1 MKLKEIS
8 PLYLDVVG
16 DNLWVDVSEQ
26 SDPIL
31 QNLLTNDDID
41 ESEIKY

>member
-8 PLYLDVVG
+8 PLYLDFVG

-31 QNLLTNDDID
+31 
-41 ESEIKY
+41 

>member
-26 SDPIL
+26 NDPIL

>member
-8 PLYLDVVG
+8 PLHLDVVG

-26 SDPIL
+26 NDPIL